1 MFTLV
6 LVFSNMSQVAMV
18 TEARVAGKLF
28 ATHDTG
34 VPNVG
39 IANFMIHIMN
49 VVFFLV
55 TKC

>member
-1 MFTLV
+1 M